1 MDRAINSLG
10 LSNRRRLREEFGYKS
25 IRQAKKDLNV
35 MTDAEAYEIMKDTHN
50 QAVEEF
56 KRWGKAQTKDRD
68 FKKKVI
74 EFKAEDKD
82 KVFEEMK
89 KLAGQSVVLHMM
101 DGNTTIKNI
110 QVDIPANFNNWWR
123 VDGYFIF
130 YYGTDG
136 DRDAFFYHYPNGR
149 VYVWRQNVNVN
160 KKLIKQYFK
169 EGSVNCLLTP
179 IKLWA
184 EDKLENSASKSA
196 IGRYKKIVNDVN
208 DFIEKY
214 NESGVDE
221 NAINDIASKL
231 QIDISVSKP
240 LCDKKYIDA
249 KSNKKALKHFRFMN
263 TRCDHTDLNELVSE
277 SEYTTL
283 TREELMELSDKL
295 DSEGTFFHYSRD
307 NVSFRKITTMKGVFK
322 LSNDFM
328 EKCNEFEIET
338 GLNFCKVDDI
348 ADEELS
354 RFIKSGTHYNATTDF
369 DDIKK
374 VDFSRIKHMDME
386 KAYTK
391 YMMCKFYDGFLGKI
405 TDFRKC
411 NKIMG
416 VGIYQITDLII
427 PSGKLYELNKIMGMY
442 VSDNVYPSP
451 ELKMLESY
459 GCTFKIVCGAWG
471 REPLE
476 NIDLQQDFFLEK
488 YDGVSGYAKY
498 IGMCDMHH
506 LEKKTFMRGDENMYS
521 LLEHNSSGK
530 VSMYINGEICV
541 SYPKKSNLH
550 LGHFTSFILAYQ
562 RMNALEQL
570 MNIQTENI
578 LRICVDGIYYYGDEE
593 MLNCFRDKSSS
604 IKLGNECGDCYV
616 SNIDKDLKFDCGEE
630 RDYYGTELHIGE
642 GGNGKTHMNLMD
654 KGLVR
659 PLYVAPSW
667 KLSTK
672 KRDEYQI
679 KSNVWAN
686 IYSPDPEKIS
696 FIKKC
701 HSCLIIDEVSMMTE
715 TQKKFIFETYPEM
728 KLIFCGDVGFQAP
741 SFQIGEMEMNDE
753 GFDKVIEHKKN
764 YRFKC
769 ELLIEL
775 IKEMRFMISYGRPSY
790 ELNSLVKEYL
800 KDRTINHTDIKKMY
814 KINDMILSRT
824 HNIKDSYT
832 NMFPDMEKWYVTKTD
847 RVYQNGQIIIGNKPE
862 TTCNLQHAYTIHS
875 IQGETAKHKLFIDV
889 EKNYDSRIL
898 YTAISR
904 ATTLDQIYLVYD
916 KESAEKNKKL
926 AEEKKKENY
935 KAHWSNDR
943 CDGCGKKVVYCKC

>member
-1 MDRAINSLG
+1 MERLITTLG
-10 LSNRRRLREEFGYKS
+10 TKSKQKLKKEFGFKS
-25 IRQAKKDLNV
+25 IRQAKKELGVGSDV
-35 MTDAEAYEIMKDTHN
+35 EAYEIMQDSYN
-50 QAVEEF
+50 QALQEF
-56 KRWGKAQTKDRD
+56 RRQGKEQQNQKN
-68 FKKKVI
+68 FKKNVI
-74 EFKAEDKD
+74 ELKEGDN
-82 KVFEEMK
+82 VHQEMK
-89 KLAGQSVVLHMM
+89 KLAGQNVVLHMM
-101 DGNTTIKNI
+101 EGNQVIKNI
-110 QVDIPANFNNWWR
+110 QVNIPAEFNNWWKK
-123 VDGYFIF
+123 DGYFIF
-130 YYGTDG
+130 YDGTDEG
-136 DRDAFFYHYPNGR
+136 DAFFNNYPNGR
-149 VYVWRQNVNVN
+149 VYVWRQNQNVN

-169 EGSVNCLLTP
+169 EGSVNCLLNP

-184 EDKLENSASKSA
+184 EDKLENSASNSA
-196 IGRYKKIVNDVN
+196 KKRYNKIVNDVN

-214 NESGVDE
+214 NDGGVDE

-231 QIDISVSKP
+231 QVDISVSKP
-240 LCDKKYIDA
+240 LCDKKYIEA
-249 KSNKKALKHFRFMN
+249 KSNRKALKHFRFMN
-263 TRCDHTDLNELVSE
+263 TKCDHVDLNELVNE
-277 SEYTTL
+277 SEYITL
-283 TREELMELSDKL
+283 SREELMELSEKL
-295 DSEGTFFHYSRD
+295 ESEKTFFHYSRD
-307 NVSFRKITTMKGVFK
+307 NISFRKITTMNGVFK

-348 ADEELS
+348 ADAELS
-354 RFIKSGTHYNATTDF
+354 RFIKAGTHYNATVDF
-369 DDIKK
+369 DDVKK
-374 VDFSRIKHMDME
+374 ADFARIKHMDME

-391 YMMCKFYDGFLGKI
+391 YMMCKFYEGFLGKI

-427 PSGKLYELNKIMGMY
+427 PAGKLYELNKSMGVY
-442 VSDNVYPSP
+442 ISDNVYPSP

-459 GCTFKIVCGAWG
+459 GCSFKIVCGAWG
-471 REPLE
+471 REALE
-476 NIDLQQDFFLEK
+476 DIDLQEDFFLEK

-506 LEKKTFMRGDENMYS
+506 LEKKTFMRGDERMYN
-521 LLEHNSSGK
+521 LLEQNSSGK
-530 VSMYINGEICV
+530 VSMYLNGEICV

-550 LGHFTSFILAYQ
+550 LGHFTAFITSYQ

-570 MNIQTENI
+570 MSIKSENI

-593 MLNCFRDKSSS
+593 MLNCFRDKSSE

-616 SNIDKDLKFDCGEE
+616 SNIDKDLKFECGEE
-630 RDYYGTELHIGE
+630 RDYHGTELHIGE

-672 KRDEYQI
+672 KRNEYGI

-686 IYSPDPEKIS
+686 IYSEDPEKIS
-696 FIKKC
+696 IIKKY

-715 TQKKFIFETYPEM
+715 TQKDFILETYPEM

-741 SFQIGEMEMNDE
+741 SFKVGEIEMTHE

-769 ELLIEL
+769 ELLIQL

-790 ELNSLVKEYL
+790 EVNALVKEYL
-800 KDRTINHTDIKKMY
+800 KDKTIDHSVIKEMY
-814 KINDMILSRT
+814 KVDDMILSRS
-824 HNIKDSYT
+824 HNIKNAYT
-832 NMFPDMEKWYVTKTD
+832 DMFPDMEKWYVKETN
-847 RVYQNGQIIIGNKPE
+847 RVYQNGQIIIGNKPDIA
-862 TTCNLQHAYTIHS
+862 CNLQHAFTIHS
-875 IQGETAKHKLFIDV
+875 IQGETAKHNLFIDI
-889 EKNYDSRIL
+889 EMNYDSRIL

-904 ATTLDQIYLVYD
+904 ATTLEQIYLVYD

-926 AEEKKKENY
+926 AEEKKKANY

-943 CDGCGKKVVYCKC
+943 CDVCRKKVVYCKC

>member
-1 MDRAINSLG
+1 MDRFINTLG
-10 LSNRRRLREEFGYKS
+10 LTNKRTLRQKFGYKS
-25 IRQAKKDLNV
+25 ITQAKKDLGV
-35 MTDAEAYEIMKDTHN
+35 TTDAEAYEIMKDNYN
-50 QAVEEF
+50 QAIEEF
-56 KRWGKAQTKDRD
+56 RGFDKKKTKMN
-68 FKKKVI
+68 FKKNVI
-74 EFKAEDKD
+74 EFKGDDKIFD
-82 KVFEEMK
+82 DMK
-89 KLAGQSVVLHMM
+89 KLAGESVVLQMM
-101 DGNTTIKNI
+101 NGKQVIKNI
-110 QVDIPANFNNWWR
+110 QVDIPTNFNNWWKNT
-123 VDGYFIF
+123 GYFIF
-130 YYGTDG
+130 YLGTDPS
-136 DRDAFFYHYPNGR
+136 DAFFHNYPNGR
-149 VYVWRQNVNVN
+149 VYIWKQNANIN
-160 KKLIKQYFK
+160 GKLIKQYFK
-169 EGSVNCLLTP
+169 EGSVNCLLNP

-184 EDKLENSASKSA
+184 EDKLENSSSKSA
-196 IGRYKKIVNDVN
+196 KSRYNTLVNNVN
-208 DFIEKY
+208 EFIEKY
-214 NESGVDE
+214 NDTGVDE

-240 LCDKKYIDA
+240 LCDKKYIEA

-263 TRCDHTDLNELVSE
+263 TKCDHVDLNELVSE

-295 DSEGTFFHYSRD
+295 DSEGTFFHYNRD
-307 NVSFRKITTMKGVFK
+307 NISFRKITTMKGVFK

-328 EKCNEFEIET
+328 EKCNQFEIES
-338 GLNFCKVDDI
+338 GLNFCKIDDI

-354 RFIKSGTHYNATTDF
+354 RFVKAGTHYNATTDF
-369 DDIKK
+369 HDIKK

-442 VSDNVYPSP
+442 VTDNVYPSP

-471 REPLE
+471 RETLK
-476 NIDLQQDFFLEK
+476 NIDLNQDFFLDK

-498 IGMCDMHH
+498 VGMCDMHH
-506 LEKKTFMRGDENMYS
+506 LEKKTFMRGDERMYS
-521 LLEHNSSGK
+521 LLEYNSSGK
-530 VSMYINGEICV
+530 VTMFHNGEICISV
-541 SYPKKSNLH
+541 PKKSNLH

-570 MNIQTENI
+570 MSIKTENI
-578 LRICVDGIYYYGDEE
+578 LRICVDGIYHYGDEE

-616 SNIDKDLKFDCGEE
+616 SDISKDLKFDCGEE
-630 RDYYGTELHIGE
+630 RDYYGSELHIGE

-672 KRDEYQI
+672 KNQEYNY
-679 KSNVWAN
+679 KNNVWAN
-686 IYSPDPEKIS
+686 IYSADPEKIS
-696 FIKKC
+696 FIKKYHNC
-701 HSCLIIDEVSMMTE
+701 IVIDEVSMMTE
-715 TQKKFIFETYPEM
+715 TQKKFILETYSNM

-741 SFQIGEMEMNDE
+741 SFIKDEIEMTDK

-775 IKEMRFMISYGRPSY
+775 IKQVRIMISYGRPSY
-790 ELNSLVKEYL
+790 EVNQLVKEYL
-800 KDRTINHTDIKKMY
+800 KDRTINHTQLKEMY
-814 KINDMILSRT
+814 KIDDMILTWT
-824 HNIKDSYT
+824 HTIKDNYT
-832 NMFPDMEKWYVTKTD
+832 EMFSDMEKWYVKVND
-847 RVYQNGQIIIGNKPE
+847 RVYKNGQIVIGDKPD
-862 TTCNLQHAYTIHS
+862 TSCVLQHAYTIHS
-875 IQGETAKHKLFIDV
+875 IQGETAKHKLFIDI
-889 EKNYDSRIL
+889 EKNYESRIL

-904 ATTLDQIYLVYD
+904 ATSLEQIYFV
-916 KESAEKNKKL
+916 KE
-926 AEEKKKENY
+926 
-935 KAHWSNDR
+935 
-943 CDGCGKKVVYCKC
+943 

>member
-1 MDRAINSLG
+1 M
-10 LSNRRRLREEFGYKS
+10 
-25 IRQAKKDLNV
+25 V
-35 MTDAEAYEIMKDTHN
+35 
-50 QAVEEF
+50 
-56 KRWGKAQTKDRD
+56 
-68 FKKKVI
+68 
-74 EFKAEDKD
+74 
-82 KVFEEMK
+82 
-89 KLAGQSVVLHMM
+89 
-101 DGNTTIKNI
+101 
-110 QVDIPANFNNWWR
+110 
-123 VDGYFIF
+123 
-130 YYGTDG
+130 
-136 DRDAFFYHYPNGR
+136 
-149 VYVWRQNVNVN
+149 
-160 KKLIKQYFK
+160 
-169 EGSVNCLLTP
+169 
-179 IKLWA
+179 
-184 EDKLENSASKSA
+184 
-196 IGRYKKIVNDVN
+196 
-208 DFIEKY
+208 
-214 NESGVDE
+214 
-221 NAINDIASKL
+221 
-231 QIDISVSKP
+231 
-240 LCDKKYIDA
+240 
-249 KSNKKALKHFRFMN
+249 
-263 TRCDHTDLNELVSE
+263 
-277 SEYTTL
+277 
-283 TREELMELSDKL
+283 
-295 DSEGTFFHYSRD
+295 
-307 NVSFRKITTMKGVFK
+307 
-322 LSNDFM
+322 
-328 EKCNEFEIET
+328 
-338 GLNFCKVDDI
+338 
-348 ADEELS
+348 
-354 RFIKSGTHYNATTDF
+354 
-369 DDIKK
+369 
-374 VDFSRIKHMDME
+374 
-386 KAYTK
+386 
-391 YMMCKFYDGFLGKI
+391 
-405 TDFRKC
+405 
-411 NKIMG
+411 
-416 VGIYQITDLII
+416 
-427 PSGKLYELNKIMGMY
+427 
-442 VSDNVYPSP
+442 
-451 ELKMLESY
+451 
-459 GCTFKIVCGAWG
+459 
-471 REPLE
+471 
-476 NIDLQQDFFLEK
+476 
-488 YDGVSGYAKY
+488 
-498 IGMCDMHH
+498 
-506 LEKKTFMRGDENMYS
+506 
-521 LLEHNSSGK
+521 
-530 VSMYINGEICV
+530 
-541 SYPKKSNLH
+541 
-550 LGHFTSFILAYQ
+550 
-562 RMNALEQL
+562 
-570 MNIQTENI
+570 
-578 LRICVDGIYYYGDEE
+578 
-593 MLNCFRDKSSS
+593 
-604 IKLGNECGDCYV
+604 
-616 SNIDKDLKFDCGEE
+616 
-630 RDYYGTELHIGE
+630 
-642 GGNGKTHMNLMD
+642 MD